1 MKASKL
7 LSQGTWGIL
16 ASVVDT
22 REQEVSLFSE
32 PVVREYLDVFP
43 DELLGLPPPREIDFA
58 IELELDTAPISRAPY
73 RMAPAELKELKVQ
86 LQELLD
92 KGFIRPSVSPWG
104 APVLFVKK
112 KDASMRLCI
121 DYRELNKVTIKNCY
135 PLPRIDDLFDQ
146 LQGATVFSKIDLRS
160 GYHQLRIRDSDIP
173 KTTFRSRYG
182 HY

>member
-22 REQEVSLFSE
+22 RESEVSLSSE
-32 PVVREYLDVFP
+32 PVVREYPDVFP
-43 DELLGLPPPREIDFA
+43 DELPGLPPSREIDFA
-58 IELELDTAPISRAPY
+58 IELEPGTAPISRAPY

-92 KGFIRPSVSPWG
+92 KGFIRPSVSPRG

-112 KDASMRLCI
+112 KDGSMRLCI
-121 DYRELNKVTIKNCY
+121 DYKELNKVTVKNRY
-135 PLPRIDDLFDQ
+135 SLPRIDDLFDQ
-146 LQGATVFSKIDLRS
+146 LQGATIFSKIDLRS

-173 KTTFRSRYG
+173 KTAFHSR
-182 HY
+182 